1 MCKQSIHQRDWWPL
15 GNGNLWPPR
24 SPLTCEPGRHKL
36 LTATT
41 TTTATELVNGVAS
54 GELWARTHAH
64 SALAHMHMHTLTHK
78 HIHRLRT
85 TPPWS
90 INIAFSSWRTSTEG
104 RWSGSITACLVYRQQ
119 GYVLMCTMSHCHFD
133 LTQGS
138 SKGRYHTFVK
148 YYLRPDIS
156 SIHL

>member
-36 LTATT
+36 LTATST
-41 TTTATELVNGVAS
+41 TELVNGVAPR
-54 GELWARTHAH
+54 ELWACTHSRA
-64 SALAHMHMHTLTHK
+64 SK
-78 HIHRLRT
+78 HVRRHRT

-90 INIAFSSWRTSTEG
+90 INIAFSTSWTSTEG
-104 RWSGSITACLVYRQQ
+104 RWSGSITACLVYRQW